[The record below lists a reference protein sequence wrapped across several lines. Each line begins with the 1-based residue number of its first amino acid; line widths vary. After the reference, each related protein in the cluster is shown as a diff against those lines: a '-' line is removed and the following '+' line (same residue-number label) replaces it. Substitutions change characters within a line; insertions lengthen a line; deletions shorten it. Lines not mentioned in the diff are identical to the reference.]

1 MRRHPPARRRAGHG
15 ALTQRP
21 SEDPQRAL
29 DATGPRRE
37 GSWRELIQ
45 TKRRG
50 ANSGDPTVRLCALWV
65 DLGIVFA
72 AAIVAGLAAGLAA
85 AAWLQADRT
94 RVLVAGFATAILA
107 GLITGELA
115 SAGVR
120 SWWSERPL
128 AASTTTGLLL
138 LVLAV
143 LVVEAIVKAILLRA
157 ERQTW
162 RSTGAAA
169 AANLMSRVSTAM
181 SEFQR
186 TTLWSATVAVD
197 AFEDASPE
205 IDSEA
210 EQLGAT
216 LTRAVLDVTGM
227 LTANAELGA
236 LYEHAVIAASAARD
250 LPEAIRNWMRS
261 HADKLTLPTLESES
275 ARLSWWS
282 DVMQTWDLI
291 VDQMTAFQ
299 TMAERD
305 LELVS
310 ETSYA
315 WQESGPTG
323 YEKARHAYL
332 AEHR

>member
-1 MRRHPPARRRAGHG
+1 
-15 ALTQRP
+15 
-21 SEDPQRAL
+21 
-29 DATGPRRE
+29 
-37 GSWRELIQ
+37 
-45 TKRRG
+45 
-50 ANSGDPTVRLCALWV
+50 LWA

-72 AAIVAGLAAGLAA
+72 AAIVAGLAAGFAA
-85 AAWLQADRT
+85 AAWLQADRA
-94 RVLVAGFATAILA
+94 RALVAGFATAILA
-107 GLITGELA
+107 GLIAGELA

-120 SWWSERPL
+120 AWWSDRPL

-143 LVVEAIVKAILLRA
+143 LVVEAVVKAILLRA

-162 RSTGAAA
+162 RSAGAAA
-169 AANLMSRVSTAM
+169 AANLMSRVSNAM
-181 SEFQR
+181 SDFQR

-197 AFEDASPE
+197 SFEDASPE

-210 EQLGAT
+210 ARLGAT

-250 LPEAIRNWMRS
+250 LPEAIGNWMNS
-261 HADKLTLPTLESES
+261 HADNLSLPTLESES

-282 DVMQTWDLI
+282 DVMRTWDLI

-305 LELVS
+305 LELFS

-315 WQESGPTG
+315 WEATGPTD
-323 YEKARHAYL
+323 YEKARDAYL
-332 AEHR
+332 KSTAR

>member
-1 MRRHPPARRRAGHG
+1 
-15 ALTQRP
+15 
-21 SEDPQRAL
+21 
-29 DATGPRRE
+29 
-37 GSWRELIQ
+37 
-45 TKRRG
+45 
-50 ANSGDPTVRLCALWV
+50 LWA

-72 AAIVAGLAAGLAA
+72 AAIVAGWAAGFAA

-94 RVLVAGFATAILA
+94 RVLVAGFATAILS
-107 GLITGELA
+107 GLIAGELA
-115 SAGVR
+115 SVGVR
-120 SWWSERPL
+120 TWWSERPL

-143 LVVEAIVKAILLRA
+143 LVVEAVVKAILIRS

-162 RSTGAAA
+162 RSAGAAA
-169 AANLMSRVSTAM
+169 AANLMSRASAAM

-186 TTLWSATVAVD
+186 TTLWPATVAVD
-197 AFEDASPE
+197 SFEDASPE

-210 EQLGAT
+210 AQLGAT

-250 LPEAIRNWMRS
+250 LPDAIGSWMSS
-261 HADKLTLPTLESES
+261 HADNLSLPTLESES

-282 DVMQTWDLI
+282 GVMQTWDLI
-291 VDQMTAFQ
+291 VEQMTAFQ

-305 LELVS
+305 LELFPD
-310 ETSYA
+310 TDYA
-315 WQESGPTG
+315 WGASGPTE
-323 YEKARHAYL
+323 YETARLAYL
-332 AEHR
+332 KSTAR

>member
-1 MRRHPPARRRAGHG
+1 
-15 ALTQRP
+15 
-21 SEDPQRAL
+21 
-29 DATGPRRE
+29 
-37 GSWRELIQ
+37 
-45 TKRRG
+45 
-50 ANSGDPTVRLCALWV
+50 LWA

-72 AAIVAGLAAGLAA
+72 AAIVAGLAAGFAA
-85 AAWLQADRT
+85 AAWLQADRA
-94 RVLVAGFATAILA
+94 RALVAGFATAILA
-107 GLITGELA
+107 GLIAGELA

-120 SWWSERPL
+120 AWWSERQL

-143 LVVEAIVKAILLRA
+143 LVVEAVVKGILLRA

-162 RSTGAAA
+162 RSAGAAA
-169 AANLMSRVSTAM
+169 AANLMSRVSAAM
-181 SEFQR
+181 FEFQR

-197 AFEDASPE
+197 SFEVASPE

-210 EQLGAT
+210 AQLGVT

-250 LPEAIRNWMRS
+250 LPESIASWMNS
-261 HADKLTLPTLESES
+261 HADSLSLPTLESES

-282 DVMQTWDLI
+282 DVMRTWDLI

-305 LELVS
+305 LELFS
-310 ETSYA
+310 DTEYA
-315 WQESGPTG
+315 WKVSGPNE
-323 YEKARHAYL
+323 YEMARLAYL
-332 AEHR
+332 KSTAR

>member
-1 MRRHPPARRRAGHG
+1 
-15 ALTQRP
+15 
-21 SEDPQRAL
+21 
-29 DATGPRRE
+29 
-37 GSWRELIQ
+37 
-45 TKRRG
+45 
-50 ANSGDPTVRLCALWV
+50 LWV

-72 AAIVAGLAAGLAA
+72 AAIVAGSAAGLAA

-107 GLITGELA
+107 GLIAGELA

-120 SWWSERPL
+120 AWWSERPL
-128 AASTTTGLLL
+128 ASSTTTGLLL

-143 LVVEAIVKAILLRA
+143 LVVEAVVKAILLRA
-157 ERQTW
+157 EQQTW
-162 RSTGAAA
+162 RSAGAAA
-169 AANLMSRVSTAM
+169 AANLMSRVSAAM
-181 SEFQR
+181 FEFQR

-197 AFEDASPE
+197 SFEDVSPE

-210 EQLGAT
+210 ARLGAA

-250 LPEAIRNWMRS
+250 LPEAIANWMNS
-261 HADKLTLPTLESES
+261 HADNLSLPTLESES
-275 ARLSWWS
+275 ARLAWWS
-282 DVMQTWDLI
+282 DVMRTWDLI
-291 VDQMTAFQ
+291 ADQMTTFQ
-299 TMAERD
+299 TMAQRD
-305 LELVS
+305 LELFS

-315 WQESGPTG
+315 WETTGPTD

-332 AEHR
+332 KSTAR